1 MDEAARG
8 GGGLRP
14 SLRLSRARGT
24 LHSELRVGAALA
36 LCPQPRSTEPI
47 PRRFSGETRSAS
59 DTARSLAR
67 LLLVQSPAHR
77 LQLTTAMS
85 FDDLQ
90 AQPAD
95 PAVLA
100 RSLLDKISSPAS
112 GDDELPP
119 RRYLVALAGIPGS
132 GKVRTR
138 SHLQSAAL
146 HELTPSCTRPQST
159 FSAKLLDHL
168 NSPSS
173 SDPSSPPA
181 VILPMDG
188 FHRTQAELAADP
200 DPELSFRRRGA
211 PFTFAPD
218 KLLDLVRRLRTDE
231 RLTAPA
237 FSHADKDPVE
247 GAIAIEPHH
256 RIVVVEGNYLLL
268 DEPVWTD
275 VSREMDERWF
285 YRVPEDVALRRIIK
299 RHVQAGLA
307 QDEQA
312 AEAKALENDVLN
324 GRHCVAHML
333 RPDRILE
340 EIDHTVQ

>member
-1 MDEAARG
+1 
-8 GGGLRP
+8 
-14 SLRLSRARGT
+14 
-24 LHSELRVGAALA
+24 
-36 LCPQPRSTEPI
+36 
-47 PRRFSGETRSAS
+47 
-59 DTARSLAR
+59 
-67 LLLVQSPAHR
+67 
-77 LQLTTAMS
+77 
-85 FDDLQ
+85 
-90 AQPAD
+90 
-95 PAVLA
+95 
-100 RSLLDKISSPAS
+100 
-112 GDDELPP
+112 
-119 RRYLVALAGIPGS
+119 
-132 GKVRTR
+132 
-138 SHLQSAAL
+138 
-146 HELTPSCTRPQST
+146 
-159 FSAKLLDHL
+159 
-168 NSPSS
+168 
-173 SDPSSPPA
+173 
-181 VILPMDG
+181 MDG

-307 QDEQA
+307 PDEQA

>member
-1 MDEAARG
+1 
-8 GGGLRP
+8 
-14 SLRLSRARGT
+14 
-24 LHSELRVGAALA
+24 
-36 LCPQPRSTEPI
+36 
-47 PRRFSGETRSAS
+47 
-59 DTARSLAR
+59 
-67 LLLVQSPAHR
+67 
-77 LQLTTAMS
+77 MS
-85 FDDLQ
+85 FDDLEP
-90 AQPAD
+90 QPAD

-100 RSLLDKISSPAS
+100 RALLDKVASSS
-112 GDDELPP
+112 GDGERPP

-132 GKVRTR
+132 GK
-138 SHLQSAAL
+138 
-146 HELTPSCTRPQST
+146 ST

-168 NSPSS
+168 NSSS
-173 SDPSSPPA
+173 ASSSSPPA

-231 RLTAPA
+231 RLAAPA
-237 FSHADKDPVE
+237 FSHADKDPVD
-247 GAIAIEPHH
+247 GAITIEPHH

-285 YRVPEDVALRRIIK
+285 YSVPEDVALRRIIK

-307 QDEQA
+307 PDEQA

-340 EIDHTVQ
+340 EIDHAVQ